1 MRRKVLGRDEAN
13 GEGGRMTGQ
22 LSKAIAFVLVALA
35 VGGACLAFDG
45 PLPGD
50 VSITRQL
57 QSAFG
62 PRPVWA
68 EWLTDTAKPP
78 YVMLTILAGSGVAWL
93 AARWRG
99 ALAVPIAFG
108 LSWVLD
114 KALRAVMFDAR
125 PSADLVA
132 VASASTSSGL
142 PSTFGLT
149 FGSIFGV
156 ALFVAAKRTQ
166 AMAAKVM
173 ALALIGAGVAARIV
187 LGGHWTSQMIASTVL
202 GLVAALIAK
211 QASDLAFARFSRSQH
226 GSDVKS
232 RPV

>member
-1 MRRKVLGRDEAN
+1 MTRR
-13 GEGGRMTGQ
+13 M
-22 LSKAIAFVLVALA
+22 SKAIAFALVALA
-35 VGGACLAFDG
+35 VGGACLAIDG

-62 PRPVWA
+62 PQPVWA
-68 EWLTDTAKPP
+68 ERVTDTAKPP
-78 YVMLTILAGSGVAWL
+78 YVMLTILAGSSVAWL

-108 LSWVLD
+108 LSWVMD
-114 KALRAVMFDAR
+114 KVLRAMIFDAR

-132 VASASTSSGL
+132 VASPSTSSGL

-156 ALFVAAKRTQ
+156 ALFVTAMGTQ
-166 AMAAKVM
+166 AMAARVV
-173 ALALIGAGVAARIV
+173 ALGLIVAGAIARII
-187 LGGHWTSQMIASTVL
+187 LGGHWTSQMLASTVL
-202 GLVAALIAK
+202 GVVAALIVIR
-211 QASDLAFARFSRSQH
+211 ASDLALARFSRS
-226 GSDVKS
+226 
-232 RPV
+232 

>member
-1 MRRKVLGRDEAN
+1 MTRR
-13 GEGGRMTGQ
+13 T
-22 LSKAIAFVLVALA
+22 SKAIAFALVALA
-35 VGGACLAFDG
+35 VGGACLAIDG

-78 YVMLTILAGSGVAWL
+78 HVIMTILAGSGVAWL

-108 LSWVLD
+108 LSWVMD
-114 KALRAVMFDAR
+114 KVLRAVMFDAR

-156 ALFVAAKRTQ
+156 ALFVTAKGKQ
-166 AMAAKVM
+166 AMAARVM
-173 ALALIGAGVAARIV
+173 ALGLIGACVAARIV
-187 LGGHWTSQMIASTVL
+187 LGGHWTSQMLASTLL
-202 GLVAALIAK
+202 GIVAALIAN
-211 QASDLAFARFSRSQH
+211 QASDLALARFGRS
-226 GSDVKS
+226 
-232 RPV
+232 

>member
-1 MRRKVLGRDEAN
+1 MK
-13 GEGGRMTGQ
+13 GQ
-22 LSKAIAFVLVALA
+22 VSKAMVFALVALA
-35 VGGACLAFDG
+35 VGGACLAIDG

-50 VSITRQL
+50 VAITRQL

-62 PRPVWA
+62 ARPVWA

-78 YVMLTILAGSGVAWL
+78 YVMLTIFAGSGVAWL

-108 LSWVLD
+108 LSWVMD
-114 KALRAVMFDAR
+114 KVLRAMIFDAR

-156 ALFVAAKRTQ
+156 ALFVTAMGMQ
-166 AMAAKVM
+166 AMAARLM
-173 ALALIGAGVAARIV
+173 ALGLIGAGVVARIV
-187 LGGHWTSQMIASTVL
+187 LGGHWTSQMLASTVL
-202 GLVAALIAK
+202 GIVAALIAK
-211 QASDLAFARFSRSQH
+211 QASDLALARFGRS
-226 GSDVKS
+226 
-232 RPV
+232 

>member
-1 MRRKVLGRDEAN
+1 MPGRDVGN
-13 GEGGRMTGQ
+13 GERVRMTGRM
-22 LSKAIAFVLVALA
+22 SKTIVLALVALA
-35 VGGACLAFDG
+35 VGGGCLAIDG

-50 VSITRQL
+50 MSITRQL

-78 YVMLTILAGSGVAWL
+78 LLLVTILAGSGVAWL
-93 AARWRG
+93 AASWCG

-108 LSWVLD
+108 LSWVMD
-114 KALRAVMFDAR
+114 KVLRAVIFDAR

-166 AMAAKVM
+166 AMAARVM
-173 ALALIGAGVAARIV
+173 ALGLIGAGVAARIV
-187 LGGHWTSQMIASTVL
+187 LGGHWASQMLASTAL
-202 GLVAALIAK
+202 GILAALIAK
-211 QASDLAFARFSRSQH
+211 QVSDVAIARFSQS
-226 GSDVKS
+226 
-232 RPV
+232 